1 MATVQQ
7 LEIRVKTLQKRI
19 KSAEKQIKADATR
32 TINAFIILNQAHA
45 MSDVGEK
52 HGMLYTYHCKCAQKV
67 LKVEIAVLLKT
78 KKETD
83 IEDIFLLLSIVN
95 WIKHKRAVLRQVTRI
110 LEVEETMERIRNMR
124 YV

>member
-7 LEIRVKTLQKRI
+7 LEIRVEYLQKLIR
-19 KSAEKQIKADATR
+19 SAKKEIKADTTKA
-32 TINAFIILNQAHA
+32 INAFVVINQRHSE
-45 MSDVGEK
+45 SDVGQK
-52 HGMLYTYHCKCAQKV
+52 HKMLYTYHCKCAQRT
-67 LKVEIAVLLKT
+67 LKAEIAVLLKT

-110 LEVEETMERIRNMR
+110 LEVEETMERIRKMR

>member
-1 MATVQQ
+1 MATIQQ

-32 TINAFIILNQAHA
+32 AINAFIVLNQAHA

-67 LKVEIAVLLKT
+67 LKAEIATTIKT
-78 KKETD
+78 EENISWRDWMAKEYAKD
-83 IEDIFLLLSIVN
+83 L
-95 WIKHKRAVLRQVTRI
+95 IKHKRAVLRQITRI
-110 LEVEETMERIRNMR
+110 LEVEETMERIRKLR
-124 YV
+124 YI